1 MRVLLAQVSLLP
13 EILSKKISA
22 WDFHR
27 LAAQNGFQGVEWLDR
42 LLPSLE
48 LSVLRRLGELNR
60 EAGLGQGALSLSIP
74 YDASPKR
81 LDTATARCLSL
92 LEACPDMG
100 VSVVRV
106 ALAHS
111 GLNLAHLLD
120 IASSLRPASSRRR
133 HPLGWAGRSIY
144 LVLARAGLARDRG
157 HGVAPPPAPKS
168 ELNRAV
174 QALEPLA
181 RKAAELGLILGVENH
196 WGLSGRP
203 DDLLYTIGRL
213 RHYVLGVCLDLDNF
227 YRDRDA
233 LAGVA
238 ALAPQAVHV
247 HYKAHGGDA
256 KAEAQRLGYRDRL
269 EALRTAVGY
278 AGAFSVEYEGPPPG
292 LNGARRAA
300 EVLRALWEPG
310 PNPT

>member
-22 WDFHR
+22 WDLTR

-48 LSVLRRLGELNR
+48 PEALGRLGELSR
-60 EAGLGQGALSLSIP
+60 QAGLGQGALSLTIP
-74 YDASPKR
+74 YDASPRR
-81 LDTATARCLSL
+81 LDAATKRCIAL
-92 LEACPDMG
+92 LEVCSDMG

-106 ALAHS
+106 ALASS
-111 GLNLAHLLD
+111 GLNLGHLLE
-120 IASSLRPASSRRR
+120 IVSSLRTRQARRR
-133 HPLGWAGRSIY
+133 ASLGWAGGLTY
-144 LVLARAGLARDRG
+144 LALARAGYARDRG
-157 HGVAPPPAPKS
+157 HGVAPPSYPK
-168 ELNRAV
+168 EDLDRA
-174 QALEPLA
+174 ARSLEPLA
-181 RKAAELGLILGVENH
+181 ERAAQLGLALGMENH
-196 WGLSGRP
+196 WGISGLP
-203 DDLLYTIGRL
+203 GDLLYTIERL
-213 RHYVLGVCLDLDNF
+213 RGYCLGVCLDLDNF
-227 YRDRDA
+227 YRDQDA

-238 ALAPQAVHV
+238 ALAPRAVHV

-256 KAEAQRLGYRDRL
+256 IAEAKRLGYRARL
-269 EALRTAVGY
+269 EALRAVGY

-310 PNPT
+310 SSPT

>member
-13 EILSKKISA
+13 EMLSKRINA
-22 WDFHR
+22 WDLPR
-27 LAAQNGFQGVEWLDR
+27 LATQNGFQGVEWLDR

-48 LSVLRRLGELNR
+48 PSALGRLGELSR

-74 YDASPKR
+74 YDASPNR
-81 LDTATARCLSL
+81 LGAATRRCIGL

-106 ALAHS
+106 ALARI
-111 GLNLAHLLD
+111 GLNLAHILE
-120 IASSLRPASSRRR
+120 IAASLRPASWRLRD
-133 HPLGWAGRSIY
+133 PLGWSGRVIY

-157 HGVAPPPAPKS
+157 HGVAPPPYPKE
-168 ELNRAV
+168 ELDRA
-174 QALEPLA
+174 ARSLEPLA
-181 RKAAELGLILGVENH
+181 KRAAELGLALGVENH
-196 WGLSGRP
+196 WGISGLP

-213 RHYVLGVCLDLDNF
+213 PDNELGVCLDLDNF
-227 YRDRDA
+227 YKDQDA
-233 LAGVA
+233 LTGVT

-256 KAEAQRLGYRDRL
+256 RAEAQSLGYRARL
-269 EALRTAVGY
+269 EALRSVGY
-278 AGAFSVEYEGPPPG
+278 AGDFSVEYEGPPPG

>member
-22 WDFHR
+22 WDLPHW
-27 LAAQNGFQGVEWLDR
+27 AAQNGFQGVEWLDR

-48 LSVLRRLGELNR
+48 PSALGRLGELNR

-81 LDTATARCLSL
+81 LKVATERCIAL
-92 LEACPDMG
+92 LEACPEMG

-111 GLNLAHLLD
+111 GLHLAHLLD
-120 IASSLRPASSRRR
+120 IAASLRPASSRRR
-133 HPLGWAGRSIY
+133 DPLGWAGRSIY
-144 LVLARAGLARDRG
+144 FALARAGLARDRG
-157 HGVAPPPAPKS
+157 HGVAPPPYPKK
-168 ELNRAV
+168 ELDRA
-174 QALEPLA
+174 ARSLEPLA
-181 RKAAELGLILGVENH
+181 KRAAELGLALGVENH
-196 WGLSGRP
+196 WGISGLP
-203 DDLLYTIGRL
+203 DDLLYTIGCL
-213 RHYVLGVCLDLDNF
+213 REYGLGVCLDLDNF

-238 ALAPQAVHV
+238 ALASQAVHV
-247 HYKAHGGDA
+247 HYKAHGGA
-256 KAEAQRLGYRDRL
+256 AIAEAQRLGYRDRM
-269 EALRTAVGY
+269 EAIRAVGY

-292 LNGARRAA
+292 LNAARRAA

-310 PNPT
+310 SNPT

>member
-22 WDFHR
+22 WD
-27 LAAQNGFQGVEWLDR
+27 LPLLVAQNGFQGVEWLDR

-48 LSVLRRLGELNR
+48 PSALRRLGQLSR
-60 EAGLGQGALSLSIP
+60 EAGAATNALSLSIP

-81 LDTATARCLSL
+81 LDAATRRCLAL
-92 LEACPDMG
+92 LEACPDMR

-106 ALAHS
+106 ALARS
-111 GLNLAHLLD
+111 GLNLGHLLE
-120 IASSLRPASSRRR
+120 IAVSLRPASCQRRDL
-133 HPLGWAGRSIY
+133 LGWAGRLIY

-157 HGVAPPPAPKS
+157 HGVAPPPYPKE
-168 ELNRAV
+168 ELDRA
-174 QALEPLA
+174 ARSLEPLA
-181 RKAAELGLILGVENH
+181 KRAAELGLALGVENH
-196 WGLSGRP
+196 WGISGLP
-203 DDLLYTIGRL
+203 DSLLYTIGRL
-213 RHYVLGVCLDLDNF
+213 RDHRLMVCLDMDNF
-227 YRDRDA
+227 YRDKNA

-238 ALAPQAVHV
+238 ALAPRAVHV

-256 KAEAQRLGYRDRL
+256 SAEAQRLGYRDRL
-269 EALRTAVGY
+269 EALRAVGY

-300 EVLRALWEPG
+300 EVLCALWEPG
-310 PNPT
+310 ASPT